1 MGKMKALATEMEQLE
16 KTGWQ
21 GYSKVV
27 TARDV
32 EDTLDARGENYGQY
46 IDVSLTAQM
55 LKNTIRNSASWG
67 HMEFY
72 MQESLDMIC
81 NKLARI
87 ANGNPYYDDSWH
99 DISGYARLVETELE
113 KLK

>member
-1 MGKMKALATEMEQLE
+1 MGKMKNLSIDLIENET
-16 KTGWQ
+16 K
-21 GYSKVV
+21 
-27 TARDV
+27 DI

-99 DISGYARLVETELE
+99 DIAGYARLVETELE
-113 KLK
+113 KIK